1 MSAAKEKTKSRFAPM
16 GKPGPTRNRAPK
28 SMAVF
33 SPGESY
39 GAGVRV
45 LGLKSIR
52 KLERTK
58 K

>member
-1 MSAAKEKTKSRFAPM
+1 M

-45 LGLKSIR
+45 LGAKSLK
-52 KLERTK
+52 KLQKGT
-58 K
+58 

>member
-1 MSAAKEKTKSRFAPM
+1 M

-28 SMAVF
+28 GMAVF

-45 LGLKSIR
+45 LGPKSLK
-52 KLERTK
+52 KAK
-58 K
+58 NG